1 MPPFFLT
8 SDELPMRT
16 SRCLPHSIAVLAMLA
31 TPVVTAQPAMSELDL
46 RVTDADIQP
55 TVTLKAY
62 DNRTVEEYRV
72 NNNVY
77 MVKITPNAG
86 APYYL
91 VDQDGSGDMTW
102 NRGRPGLDLQVPEWA
117 LASW

>member
-102 NRGRPGLDLQVPEWA
+102 NRGRPGLDLQVPQWA

>member
-1 MPPFFLT
+1 
-8 SDELPMRT
+8 MRT
-16 SRCLPHSIAVLAMLA
+16 SRCHFPSIAVLALLA
-31 TPVVTAQPAMSELDL
+31 TPVVVAQPTLSGLDL

-55 TVTLKAY
+55 TVTLTEHE
-62 DNRTVEEYRV
+62 NRTVEEYRV

-91 VDQDGSGDMTW
+91 VDQDGSGDMSW
-102 NRGRPGLDLQVPEWA
+102 NRGRPGLDLQVPQWA
-117 LASW
+117 LATW